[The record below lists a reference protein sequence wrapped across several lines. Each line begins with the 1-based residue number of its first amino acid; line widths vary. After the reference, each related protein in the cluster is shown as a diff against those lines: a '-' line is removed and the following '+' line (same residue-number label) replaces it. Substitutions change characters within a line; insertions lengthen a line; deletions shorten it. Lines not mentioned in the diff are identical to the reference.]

1 MLCSQTD
8 SAQGALQESQ
18 RKVLLLEAMVSALRE
33 RLREEETRNLQL
45 QGEGGEDGGRQ
56 AGALGLRLRGMV
68 QFKVC

>member
-1 MLCSQTD
+1 MFPHLFTPHSQTD

-45 QGEGGEDGGRQ
+45 QGE
-56 AGALGLRLRGMV
+56 
-68 QFKVC
+68 

>member
-8 SAQGALQESQ
+8 SAQGALQESH

-68 QFKVC
+68 QFEVC